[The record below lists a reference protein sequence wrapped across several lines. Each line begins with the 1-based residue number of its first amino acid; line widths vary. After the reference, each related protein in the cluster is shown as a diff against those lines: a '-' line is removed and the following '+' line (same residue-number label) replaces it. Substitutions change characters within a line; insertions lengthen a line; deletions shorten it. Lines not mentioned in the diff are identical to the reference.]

1 MTNQN
6 QPLSELL
13 AFIVELGRALLAAG
27 EPINSVGKT
36 LRRVAKAYQVAQIRL
51 IVLPTVLLVE
61 LANGGSTD
69 LSIRATLN
77 VNLRFNQIDA
87 LFKLVHQ
94 AESAAVTPHE
104 GRLRLREI
112 WVMPPRFSPLLTLVG
127 HTILVVGLAL
137 IIQPTQLS
145 LGVAAV
151 TGTLIGV
158 LKLFSRR
165 PSSYDILLPVLSA
178 FLVTLLVYYLIDF
191 APYAT
196 PLRLLIPPLATFLPG
211 ALLTVATVDLASR
224 EIVSGASRLVAG
236 AIQVALLAFGIGA
249 AYELLG
255 ISGAQ
260 ATANVQ
266 LNQIGWWAP
275 LLGVAVFGVGN
286 YFHLSAPQRSLPW
299 LLVALYV
306 AWAGQQLGIALLG
319 STLGGF
325 VGALTI
331 LPLASL
337 LQRLGGP
344 PARVMSLPAL
354 WLLVP
359 GALALISATQLVNQ
373 EQLGGLDDLMAA
385 LTSILSIAL
394 GLLVGVAVLQAYE
407 NIRESHVERDAAVEY
422 PLEAP

>member
-1 MTNQN
+1 M
-6 QPLSELL
+6 
-13 AFIVELGRALLAAG
+13 
-27 EPINSVGKT
+27 
-36 LRRVAKAYQVAQIRL
+36 
-51 IVLPTVLLVE
+51 
-61 LANGGSTD
+61 
-69 LSIRATLN
+69 
-77 VNLRFNQIDA
+77 
-87 LFKLVHQ
+87 
-94 AESAAVTPHE
+94 
-104 GRLRLREI
+104 
-112 WVMPPRFSPLLTLVG
+112 
-127 HTILVVGLAL
+127 
-137 IIQPTQLS
+137 
-145 LGVAAV
+145 AAV

-385 LTSILSIAL
+385 LTSIFSIAL

-407 NIRESHVERDAAVEY
+407 NIRELHVERDAAVEY